1 MEFLSFLE
9 GIRMPW
15 LTEVMLLI
23 TSFGEELLF
32 MGVAMLILW
41 CVDKYQGF
49 YMLSIGFIGIQL
61 NQLLKVLFRVPRPWV
76 RDPQF
81 TAVPEAV
88 PQATGYSFPSGHTQ
102 NAVGTFGCIARWTS
116 NRWVK
121 IVCWALALAVA
132 FSRMYLGVHTP
143 ADVLVSLVIAAV
155 LVFALYPL
163 FRKAKENP
171 RYVRMLLYGM
181 LVWSVAQIVF
191 MEVFPFPADA
201 DAEQLYHGLENAYKI
216 AGAAVGFSVAFE
228 LDQRYIRFET
238 SAVWWAQLIKLVAG
252 LGLALGVKELGYL
265 VFGAIPYAP
274 IVKLLAYLLMVLFAG
289 CVWPL
294 TFRWFSAMGKRPKN
308 V

>member
-23 TSFGEELLF
+23 TAFGEELLF

-102 NAVGTFGCIARWTS
+102 NAVGTFGCIARWSS

-143 ADVLVSLVIAAV
+143 ADVLVSLVIAAA

-171 RYVRMLLYGM
+171 KCVRILLYGM
-181 LVWSVAQIVF
+181 LVWSVAQIMF

-216 AGAAVGFSVAFE
+216 AGAAAGFAVTFE
-228 LDQRYIRFET
+228 LDQRYIHFET
-238 SAVWWAQLIKLVAG
+238 KAVWWAQLIKLVAG
-252 LGLALGVKELGYL
+252 LGLALGIKEAGYL
-265 VFGAIPYAP
+265 IFGFIPYAP
-274 IVKLLAYLLMVLFAG
+274 IVKMLAYLLMVLFAG

-294 TFRWFSAMGKRPKN
+294 TFRWFAAMGKHPKN